1 MKEFLEAKKKKKKKS
16 VLYKPTFRKA
26 EIKAVLET
34 AVDRTP

>member
-1 MKEFLEAKKKKKKKS
+1 MKEFLEAKKKKS

-26 EIKAVLET
+26 EIKAVIET